1 MRKAIISI
9 LGGAAILGAPW
20 LLLLAPTPLSEDVS
34 VAVAYLL
41 IFAVVSWARFEWPEW
56 ADAATWVYC
65 LAGILAIAVAFFA
78 GSLPLSLIALVAAL
92 IGYRLSYLEKWSGL
106 ILASVGAVYVGA
118 AQLVPIDQ
126 WPRLGYALVLMV
138 AGTLIFGFGQILAT
152 KEEEEERG
160 LQLRQAGMVG
170 PFLGSLIGLA
180 AGDQSQVTI
189 MALAVGGGLLFA
201 EGYIEFS
208 QATEEIAG
216 GIIIAAYEW
225 LLVSSGAT
233 IIFAYTLPWVIYFAY
248 LAHMRKPDSL
258 GHDVMVGL
266 ALAVL
271 TIPVA
276 IVALGSGGDIY
287 GLGLVLAGLVISIVG
302 SVQLSP
308 LVTWWGAGTVLI
320 EGAYILPKYLAP
332 NTELPFIAGAI
343 GLVIFAIA
351 VMVHMNREEA
361 EED

>member
-1 MRKAIISI
+1 MRKAFISI
-9 LGGAAILGAPW
+9 IGGVAILGAPW
-20 LLLLAPTPLSEDVS
+20 LLRFAPPPLSENVS
-34 VAVAYLL
+34 IAVCYLL
-41 IFAVVSWARFEWPEW
+41 IFAVVSWARFEWPDW
-56 ADAATWVYC
+56 ADAAVTVYI
-65 LAGILAIAVAFFA
+65 LAGLAAIGVAAFA
-78 GSLPLSLIALVAAL
+78 GSVTLALVALVAAL

-106 ILASVGAVYVGA
+106 IFASVGAVYAGA

-126 WPRLGYALVLMV
+126 WPRLGFALVLMV
-138 AGTLIFGFGQILAT
+138 GGTLIFALGQILST
-152 KEEEEERG
+152 KEEQEERG

-170 PFLGSLIGLA
+170 PFVGSLVGLA
-180 AGDQSQVTI
+180 AGDQSQITI
-189 MALAVGGGLLFA
+189 MALAVGGGLLLA
-201 EGYIEFS
+201 EGFIEGS
-208 QATEEIAG
+208 QSTEEIAG

-225 LLVSSGAT
+225 LLVSSGASL
-233 IIFAYTLPWVIYFAY
+233 IFAYTLPWVIFFAY

-276 IVALGSGGDIY
+276 IEALGSGGDVY

-302 SVQLSP
+302 SVQLSS

-332 NTELPFIAGAI
+332 NTELPFIAGGI

-351 VMVHMNREEA
+351 VMVHMNHEEPD
-361 EED
+361 EN